1 MRVEQREADIVV
13 TMGSEEQRIQLD
25 FLERMNAAL
34 DRAETLGASA
44 GALVVTAD
52 GKFWSNGLDVGTIA
66 AYSHEQQHEFMRH
79 FRHLLGRLVTFPMP
93 TVAALNGHAFAGGAI
108 LALAFDYR
116 VMRADRGWFCL
127 PEVDLNMRVDPGVL
141 ELVRSRLA
149 PGTLR
154 DAFLSG
160 RRYAA
165 NDALAAGIIDAS
177 AGETELVARA
187 CALAAPLA
195 AKPRAS
201 MAMIKSN
208 IWGTLHRHLTED

>member
-1 MRVEQREADIVV
+1 MRVEQREGDVVV

-25 FLERMNAAL
+25 FLERMNSAL
-34 DRAETLGASA
+34 DRAEALGAHT

-116 VMRADRGWFCL
+116 VMRADRGWICL
-127 PEVDLNMRVDPGVL
+127 PEVDLNMRVDPAVL
-141 ELVRSRLA
+141 ELVRSRLS
-149 PGTLR
+149 PGALR

-160 RRYAA
+160 RRYPASE
-165 NDALAAGIIDAS
+165 ALAAGIIDAS
-177 AGETELVARA
+177 AGETDLVARA

-195 AKPRAS
+195 AKSRAS